1 MSSRTTIDPLSIT
14 DGKISNQAKINPKK
28 VAPADEASFL
38 ITQNDRKYQPK
49 KIHGDGTID
58 ADGRLTISAT
68 TSTVITSSEEETLP
82 VDSVKIGP
90 SNYDAT
96 ENRTKKVGVGPSA
109 IPVRDTSGNLKA
121 ETADSADNADNATSA
136 DNADKLDDQEG
147 THYLDVTNHTAGT
160 STAVVGASGIL
171 NHTTQTVPTRV
182 ITAVSTGN
190 CSDVTDFVVEHSL
203 GTMPLDVKVFEG
215 SSTTEEVEVEVEST
229 ATQSTVKFSPPGP
242 SVDFTI
248 KILGVKE

>member
-1 MSSRTTIDPLSIT
+1 MPDRSDISPLSIT

-38 ITQNDRKYQPK
+38 ITQSDRKYQPK

-58 ADGRLTISAT
+58 ASGKLTITST
-68 TSTVITSSEEETLP
+68 TSTTTVVAEEEVLP
-82 VDSVKIGP
+82 PNTVKIGP
-90 SNYDAT
+90 ADYDGK

-109 IPVRDTSGNLKA
+109 IPVRDSEGNLEA
-121 ETADSADNADNATSA
+121 EKLNGEEGDFYTNADNA
-136 DNADKLDDQEG
+136 
-147 THYLDVTNHTAGT
+147 TAGT

-215 SSTTEEVEVEVEST
+215 SSTTEEVEIEVEST
-229 ATQSTVKFSPPGP
+229 TTQSTVKFSPPGP

>member
-82 VDSVKIGP
+82 PNSVKIGP
-90 SNYDAT
+90 ANHGET
-96 ENRTKKVGVGPSA
+96 ENRTQNVGEGPSA

-121 ETADSADNADNATSA
+121 ETADSADNATSA

-160 STAVVGASGIL
+160 STTTTGSNGVSW
-171 NHTTQTVPTRV
+171 TTQTVPFEEVVATFQYQYNG
-182 ITAVSTGN
+182 TGYGGTSFPIVHN
-190 CSDVTDFVVEHSL
+190 L
-203 GTMPLDVKVFEG
+203 GYIPSCKTYKVDG
-215 SSTTEEVEVEVEST
+215 SNLEEVEMNVVST
-229 ATQSTVKFSPPGP
+229 TTTTTVSFNYINFDMK
-242 SVDFTI
+242 V
-248 KILGVKE
+248 ILR